1 MGNLLGWGY
10 LTNILAYSIGSL
22 LLGIVLTIAGIA
34 LMFVL
39 IRSWWRDST
48 FTPMS
53 FLVGGILFFFLSY
66 QAILLCGA
74 VTIKTYI
81 SDVEEYVDDMVSPLP
96 VFVEVPQM
104 VSDHVMEKVV
114 DHWPLIGYYA
124 NIYTCSGYT
133 SENYAQGLAEEL
145 NHYIN
150 MYILRRVLWSLAF
163 IVIGAVLVIKTI
175 SHKYN
180 SGRRPE
186 RVASNRPQAPSRDH
200 RPHVRRR

>member
-74 VTIKTYI
+74 VTIKSYC
-81 SDVEEYVDDMVSPLP
+81 SDFEVAVDEMVSPLP
-96 VFVEVPQM
+96 GFVEVPQGM
-104 VSDHVMEKVV
+104 TDHILDEVIER
-114 DHWPLIGYYA
+114 WPLIGYYVGS
-124 NIYTCSGYT
+124 YESWGHT
-133 SENYAQGLAEEL
+133 STDYAKAMSDESHRFM
-145 NHYIN
+145 NW
-150 MYILRRVLWSLAF
+150 YILRRIAWSLAF
-163 IVIGAVLVIKTI
+163 IIIGAMLVIKTI
-175 SHKYN
+175 SRKYN

-186 RVASNRPQAPSRDH
+186 RVVSNRPQAPSRDH